1 MRVTFDP
8 GASDDLDSI
17 FAYIAKDDPGAAYE
31 MVARIEARVMRLA
44 TPELT
49 QIGHP
54 GVVEGTRELVEY
66 PYIIV
71 YKIDNDSDQIVVIA
85 IVHGADSRNPRT
97 ADRQKRRQRV

>member
-8 GASDDLDSI
+8 DASDDLDGVL
-17 FAYIAKDDPGAAYE
+17 AWIAKDDPRAAYE

-54 GVVEGTRELVEY
+54 GVVEGTRDLVEN

-71 YKIDNDSDQIVVIA
+71 YKIDNDRGEVVVVS
-85 IVHGADSRNPRT
+85 IVHGADPRNPRT
-97 ADRQKRRQRV
+97 AD

>member
-8 GASDDLDSI
+8 GASDDLDRV
-17 FAYIAKDDPGAAYE
+17 FAWIAKDDPGAACE
-31 MVARIEARVMRLA
+31 MVARIEAKVTTPA

-71 YKIDNDSDQIVVIA
+71 YKIDTDGHQIVVIS
-85 IVHGADSRNPRT
+85 IVHGADPRNPRT
-97 ADRQKRRQRV
+97 RE